1 MGDLHLKNMS
11 VRTIASVVTGI
22 LLVAA
27 FAVMLS
33 GENAADTQD
42 SSAVTALFS
51 APTSLAEDPERC
63 KNVKDWNFF
72 NSEVTA
78 NNLGGVG
85 PNFSDKQE
93 IRYSNVANEVDL
105 VVTIDKANQKAPY
118 AANNGAIT
126 NGVNGKFGQ
135 VNVLGGTSASLTFT
149 LVEAGTEVPVYVA
162 PDQKVFFS
170 VYDLDNSGPGKPGKP
185 QAHEYSE
192 FTTELDSYKVT
203 PTTTIKVT
211 GDKKSLQA
219 TSGRQG
225 NEEDNPTDPLALTQ
239 VQMDST
245 VWVTYQGRN
254 TWGMTFGESNNPKH
268 KAGRNL
274 AFAGRAQGDCPP
286 GPVPPPSG
294 ACASGIEGMIKGG
307 GRVCCPKECGNS
319 DGPYAK
325 FSEAPHHCGGPACD
339 KGTDGVRTTERYNNC
354 CVGKPVTGATS
365 QTTITAPYGIVKQ
378 GRFCDQSSFVTGSDA
393 PPCINRLSRVDNP

>member
-1 MGDLHLKNMS
+1 MGDHHLKNMS

-72 NSEVTA
+72 NSEVT
-78 NNLGGVG
+78 
-85 PNFSDKQE
+85 
-93 IRYSNVANEVDL
+93 
-105 VVTIDKANQKAPY
+105 
-118 AANNGAIT
+118 ANNGAIT